1 MRTVIKGIDLVKKI
15 EVYDE
20 IEIPE
25 GISID
30 ERYAMGDE
38 QWKRVAEEL
47 LRQAKP
53 YIKTSSWVPKS
64 GTNSI
69 ELTLYVVNPY
79 EAEEEFES

>member
-1 MRTVIKGIDLVKKI
+1 MRTVIKGVDLVKKI

-20 IEIPE
+20 IEIPDDI
-25 GISID
+25 GID

-53 YIKTSSWVPKS
+53 YIKTRSWVPKR
-64 GTNSI
+64 GTNNI
-69 ELTLYVVNPY
+69 ELTLYVVNHY